1 MQMERAHV
9 LDVMR
14 RVGMHE
20 RMAEARRILPD
31 PVDTDRDVQLLQG
44 LGISR
49 DSLIQR
55 MGGSP

>member
-20 RMAEARRILPD
+20 RMAEAQRILPD